1 MSEEL
6 VCHFGKHKGTP
17 LSDIPTGYLRWCI
30 ENIDPVP
37 MPKYRF
43 KEDGSPMSV
52 EEVKAVEADNRT
64 FLQAAELL
72 IAEREDNGE
81 EK

>member
-1 MSEEL
+1 MSEL
-6 VCHFGKHKGTP
+6 VCHFGKHKGKP
-17 LSDIPTGYLRWCI
+17 LSEIPTGYLRWCV
-30 ENIDPVP
+30 EKIDPVP

-43 KEDGSPMSV
+43 NEDNSPMTV
-52 EEVKAVEADNRT
+52 EQVKEVERKNRE
-64 FLQAAELL
+64 FLHAAELL

>member
-6 VCHFGKHKGTP
+6 VCHFGKHEGKE
-17 LSDIPTGYLRWCI
+17 LSDIPTGYLRWCV
-30 ENIDPVP
+30 ENIDPKP
-37 MPKYRF
+37 LPQYQKN
-43 KEDGSPMSV
+43 EDGSKKTV
-52 EEVKAVEADNRT
+52 EEVKEMEGKMRN
-64 FLQAAELL
+64 FLQAAELV